1 MPRLGASYIYDM
13 KCMQSS
19 NNCVIGCCFIYRPV
33 IMVLLL
39 AGQVVSPQATP
50 ACIENKNDV
59 SRENSTVDF
68 SKVSV
73 HWWWREL
80 PGCQTDI

>member
-1 MPRLGASYIYDM
+1 MIL
-13 KCMQSS
+13 
-19 NNCVIGCCFIYRPV
+19 F
-33 IMVLLL
+33 L

-50 ACIENKNDV
+50 ACNENKNDV

-73 HWWWREL
+73 H
-80 PGCQTDI
+80 